1 MFVYLAG
8 GDAIWRWIQGRSS
21 PGNRDRVA
29 VGGAVAWNAASS
41 KVRGIALV
49 ALIDNSAPDPRRSK
63 STRARPLSHRGDPD
77 RPQGDRR

>member
-1 MFVYLAG
+1 MFVYLTG

-49 ALIDNSAPDPRRSK
+49 AFDRQFGARSK
-63 STRARPLSHRGDPD
+63 AEQEHSGAAPIAQRRPGPAE
-77 RPQGDRR
+77 GDRR